1 MAVPDFQTWFLPLLK
16 LIADGEDH
24 RLSDLYEELA
34 DRLSLSEQDR
44 RERLPSGK
52 QLTYR
57 NRIGWARTYLKKAG
71 LVESPGRGLCR
82 ITERGRN
89 VLEYPPEKLNVRFLK
104 QYPEFIDFHTDTGPA
119 EPASDTVDT
128 DENDSGATPEEQLE
142 KSYSTLKE
150 NLAQELLE
158 RIKAAPP
165 HFFESLVV
173 ELLLRMG
180 YGGSREDAGRTVGG
194 SGDGGVDGI
203 INEDRLGLDVVYI
216 QAKRWEGTV
225 GRPVVQAFA
234 GSLEGVRARKGVL
247 ITTSSFTAD
256 ARHYVTQ
263 IEKRIVLVDGQQL
276 AHLMFEHNLGV
287 SSVASYEVK
296 QIDSD
301 YFEES

>member
-1 MAVPDFQTWFLPLLK
+1 MTVPDFQTWFMPLLQQV
-16 LIADGEDH
+16 ADGDAH
-24 RLSDLYEELA
+24 KLATLYEELA
-34 DRLSLSEQDR
+34 DQMNLSEQDR
-44 RERLPSGK
+44 REKLPSGK

-71 LVESPGRGLCR
+71 LIESPSRGLCR
-82 ITERGRN
+82 ITDRGRSL
-89 VLEYPPEKLNVRFLK
+89 LEDPPAKLNVGFLK
-104 QYPEFIDFHTDTGPA
+104 QYPEFIDFHTYTGPA
-119 EPASDTVDT
+119 EPSSHGGDIE
-128 DENDSGATPEEQLE
+128 ENESSTTPEENLE
-142 KSYSTLKE
+142 KSYSALKE
-150 NLAQELLE
+150 DLAQDLLD
-158 RIKAAPP
+158 RVKAAPP
-165 HFFESLVV
+165 IFFESLVV

-180 YGGSREDAGRTVGG
+180 YGGSREDAGRTIGG

-216 QAKRWEGTV
+216 QAKRWEASV

-247 ITTSSFTAD
+247 ITTSTFTAD

-276 AHLMFEHNLGV
+276 SHLMFEHNLGV
-287 SSVASYEVK
+287 SSVASYDVK

-301 YFEES
+301 FFEET